1 MSKNLQDISINKV
14 SITQDAR
21 GHTMPV
27 ISNFFDGVAEVRTI
41 DGISQAQR
49 QGGEIREY
57 TSSLSFRMRY
67 TPYTDTMSRNLVGY
81 SIDYK
86 GVNYRLNSSTV
97 FSDRNWIEFNADNSG
112 ITVV

>member
-1 MSKNLQDISINKV
+1 MV
-14 SITQDAR
+14 SLKCAPLTVLAKL
-21 GHTMPV
+21 
-27 ISNFFDGVAEVRTI
+27 NVR
-41 DGISQAQR
+41 
-49 QGGEIREY
+49 GGEIREY